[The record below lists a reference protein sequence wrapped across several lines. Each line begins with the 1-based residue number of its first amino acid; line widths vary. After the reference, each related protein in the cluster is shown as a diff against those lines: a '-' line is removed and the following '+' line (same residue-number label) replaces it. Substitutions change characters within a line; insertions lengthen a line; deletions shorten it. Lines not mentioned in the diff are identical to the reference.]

1 MFTAK
6 RLALTAV
13 ATALLFT
20 IFPGVASADAV
31 WGTGLCFPATEPG
44 YEGYWEYCYHIYWD
58 TTEYGGHGLSHSTIY
73 LALAEC
79 ECACD
84 PGYFGHRFPA
94 GVGIGEDGCDVEFLS
109 EFDCPGDPHFPV
121 DGPTMKFEPEEGDC
135 EPGEVGWMHVC
146 YFSLFPPSEHAVFEG
161 HLAIKF
167 GTNVELG
174 NLEGVL
180 PYCECDSSPVELFS
194 WGTIKALFR

>member
-1 MFTAK
+1 
-6 RLALTAV
+6 
-13 ATALLFT
+13 
-20 IFPGVASADAV
+20 
-31 WGTGLCFPATEPG
+31 
-44 YEGYWEYCYHIYWD
+44 
-58 TTEYGGHGLSHSTIY
+58 
-73 LALAEC
+73 
-79 ECACD
+79 
-84 PGYFGHRFPA
+84 
-94 GVGIGEDGCDVEFLS
+94 
-109 EFDCPGDPHFPV
+109 
-121 DGPTMKFEPEEGDC
+121 MKFEPEEGDC

-180 PYCECDSSPVELFS
+180 PYCECDSSPVGLFS